1 MGHLQGVEQHS
12 WWCRLSLSLSLR
24 LSVAVAHL
32 GMPVVRERLNYCWA
46 AATAASANGFYYYLH
61 TCCSRGIVLNKN
73 SNFHT
78 CISRCCR
85 VRAPRRRRPRR
96 ARRRSLG
103 YGIGCRISWQ
113 SGKTDVA
120 TSVCLAQHTHT
131 DTEQTQPQHT
141 LVSHALTLSAGLSLS
156 LCCALSGSCC
166 AAYAL
171 AGSRAGVECD
181 NDDVGSSWLCDCL
194 GSARLL

>member
-1 MGHLQGVEQHS
+1 
-12 WWCRLSLSLSLR
+12 
-24 LSVAVAHL
+24 
-32 GMPVVRERLNYCWA
+32 MPVVRERLNYCWA
-46 AATAASANGFYYYLH
+46 AAAFASANGFYYYLH

-96 ARRRSLG
+96 ACRRSLG

-141 LVSHALTLSAGLSLS
+141 LVSHTLSLSAGLSLS
-156 LCCALSGSCC
+156 LLRAQWFVLRSVCFSRFESWSWMRQRRCWLFLALWLFGVCP
-166 AAYAL
+166 AA
-171 AGSRAGVECD
+171 
-181 NDDVGSSWLCDCL
+181 L
-194 GSARLL
+194 GKHVCWPKWFAKLV